1 MGQWP
6 WPKMPSA
13 EGVGTSE
20 QDLQRIVGAQ
30 YHTSGIL
37 PTGGCEVEGTSGMAY
52 EVSPGAIVLHYG
64 DGLAL
69 MHAVE
74 GQTILTPPA
83 PATGSRVDRIVMDRD
98 GFVRVVEGPAP
109 AGGITLRTFTV
120 PAGITATEDAQAS
133 DFDRNYAIPAGA
145 SLGRLHAYHDPAN
158 NVVGKK
164 GEVQKGFGEFE
175 LPSDRLVRFDLT
187 HCVSALQNDT
197 PGVDSAAVRWRVY
210 IDDLLELSFHTRATW
225 RNPQV
230 NFMSFTT
237 LLREGSHRV
246 HYMQDQT
253 EGMDSGFVMHK
264 GGPGAYP
271 GMRFEVWDA
280 GVSR

>member
-37 PTGGCEVEGTSGMAY
+37 PTGGCEVTGTSGMAY

-64 DGLAL
+64 EGLAL

-74 GQTILTPPA
+74 GQTILTEPA
-83 PATGSRVDRIVMDRD
+83 PATGSRVDRIAMDRD
-98 GFVRVVEGPAP
+98 GFVRVVQGPAP

-120 PAGITATEDAQAS
+120 PAGITATEDAQPS
-133 DFDRNYAIPAGA
+133 DFDRNFAIPAGA
-145 SLGRLHAYHDPAN
+145 SLGRLHAYHDPSN

-164 GEVQKGFGEFE
+164 GEVEKGFGEFE

-187 HCVSALQNDT
+187 HCVSALQNDVE
-197 PGVDSAAVRWRVY
+197 GVDSAAVRWRVY
-210 IDDLLELSFHTRATW
+210 IDDLLELSFHTRVTW
-225 RNPQV
+225 KSPQV

-246 HYMQDQT
+246 NYRQDQT
-253 EGMDSGFVMHK
+253 EGVNSGFIMHK

-280 GVSR
+280 GVAR

>member
-83 PATGSRVDRIVMDRD
+83 PATGSRVDRIAMDRD

-264 GGPGAYP
+264 GGDGAYP